1 MSELSHENRDLID
14 RCRQGDQ
21 QAFNALY
28 ARHAPR
34 VAAFLLR
41 SGFVQ
46 ADAEDLTQETFLRAY
61 RGLDTYDADRG
72 GFGGWLAAIA
82 RNVARRHWAR
92 RVTPEHFDPDLA
104 DDIFESDVDAAP
116 QQAMTAEQYEAV
128 RLCRSAL
135 PRELQRLIHLRY
147 VEGRSTR
154 GVSQATDLPEAT
166 VRLRLNGAYGMLRR
180 CLREKGF
187 AV

>member
-1 MSELSHENRDLID
+1 MSMTNQEPPDLID
-14 RCRQGDQ
+14 RCRRGDQ
-21 QAFNALY
+21 AAFDALY

-46 ADAEDLTQETFLRAY
+46 ADAEDLAQETFLRAY
-61 RGLDTYDADRG
+61 RGLDTYDAARG
-72 GFGGWLAAIA
+72 GFGGWIGAIA

-92 RVTPEHFDPDLA
+92 RVTPENFDPDLA
-104 DDIFESDVDAAP
+104 DDIFASDGDEAP

-128 RLCRSAL
+128 RLCQSAL
-135 PRELQRLIHLRY
+135 PRELQRLIYLRY
-147 VEGRSTR
+147 VEGRSMR
-154 GVSQATDLPEAT
+154 GVSQAMDLPEAT
-166 VRLRLNGAYGMLRR
+166 VRLRLTGAYGMLRR